1 MNFRLPKEA
10 KEGRL
15 GYSYNLDEL
24 KLCKKLQQS
33 NVCEDSPN
41 KEKCLEELQDEVCV
55 ETVDFWLDKLNRS
68 CSGEINAFEMCNE
81 VTDKC
86 LNEKKALKV
95 CVNHLEKPEWLDT
108 NVISNLK

>member
-33 NVCEDSPN
+33 NVCKDSPD

-68 CSGEINAFEMCNE
+68 CSAEINAFEMCNE

-86 LNEKKALKV
+86 LTEKKALKV